1 MSLKA
6 TAENIDR
13 LLPQTQ
19 CERCG
24 YEGCRPYAEAI
35 AANTADINRCPPGGE
50 EIIAALA
57 ELLDVPA
64 KPLDPECGE
73 HPAPI
78 VALIDEETCIGCTR
92 CIQACPVD
100 AIVGAAKLM
109 HTVIAAECTGCELC
123 LPPCP
128 VDCIDLVSVQ
138 RPAPATAEPEPDD
151 TIEALRRRH
160 LAAAE
165 RRAADQARQRF
176 NAREARLDAERNA
189 RDSRRRARQAAQA
202 DANRQS
208 EIEAM
213 VAAVRARRAGRQQ
226 P

>member
-1 MSLKA
+1 MA
-6 TAENIDR
+6 PTAQDIDR

-24 YEGCRPYAEAI
+24 YAGCQPYAEAI
-35 AANTADINRCPPGGE
+35 ASGEADINRCPPGGDATV
-50 EIIAALA
+50 AALA
-57 ELLDVPA
+57 EFLDREI

-73 HPAPI
+73 PLAPA
-78 VALIDEETCIGCTR
+78 VAVIDEETCIGCTR

-128 VDCIDLVSVQ
+128 VDCIDIVPA
-138 RPAPATAEPEPDD
+138 RPAPALEAEADAPDAVE
-151 TIEALRRRH
+151 TLRRRH
-160 LAAAE
+160 VAPGDRQSADRA
-165 RRAADQARQRF
+165 RRRFEARSGRLQSDQA
-176 NAREARLDAERNA
+176 A
-189 RDSRRRARQAAQA
+189 RDNRRRERQAARTTTA
-202 DANRQS
+202 RRG

-213 VAAVRARRAGRQQ
+213 VAAVRARREHR

>member
-1 MSLKA
+1 MCVL
-6 TAENIDR
+6 AEDIDR

-35 AANTADINRCPPGGE
+35 AAGSADINRCPPGGE
-50 EIIAALA
+50 DTIAALA
-57 ELLDVPA
+57 ELLGKPT
-64 KPLDPECGE
+64 KPLNPECGE
-73 HPAPI
+73 HVAPT
-78 VALIDEETCIGCTR
+78 VALIDEDTCIGCTR

-128 VDCIDLVSVQ
+128 VDCIDLVPVQ
-138 RPAPATAEPEPDD
+138 RQAPGAAEAEAEDAIDD
-151 TIEALRRRH
+151 LRRRH
-160 LAAAE
+160 IAPVE
-165 RRAADQARQRF
+165 RVAADRARRRF
-176 NAREARLDAERNA
+176 DARTSRLDAERNA
-189 RDSRRRARQAAQA
+189 RDSRRRERQAAQA
-202 DANRQS
+202 GASRRT

-213 VAAVRARRAGRQQ
+213 VAAVRARRAGRRQ